1 MQLDRFCVP
10 VGEDVPVDS
19 DGFLLSLPG
28 RYRLPS
34 VVPLAEACAASA
46 VLLGEAGIGK
56 SHALSAVLE
65 AGHNGPGRKVCVR
78 VDLGGVRSWEDL
90 TRKARPVLSRLAP
103 AVSSQGSGPSEEE
116 TASEYLLLLDGVDEC
131 QATGK
136 ELAGWFTDLAD
147 TYDCRQ
153 LQVLIACRS
162 MAYTDTLRQA
172 VATAFGITDAR
183 TYTLAPLRM
192 DDLAAA
198 AAAKGADPQRFIEAV
213 KAAGA
218 QTLARTPLTLDL
230 LLDTFL
236 QHSALPASR
245 ADLYAFALPHA
256 VMHQGKDRAPQ
267 ELAGSRTQRFAT
279 AARLACYC
287 LLTGADGITTS
298 LHHPDSSRALLPV
311 DTFLGTREGTTGES
325 FIIERPLLESVLHSA
340 LFSSR
345 GPAAAGPAHAS
356 IAAYLTARHLCD
368 HRIPREQLQGLL
380 VHRGEVGE
388 PGIPTDLHEL
398 AAWLIALRPDLG
410 PWLIG
415 TDPQAIASYSSYID
429 DPQCT
434 RLIVDG
440 LLRTARHNPSRSGL
454 FWRHATP
461 LHHPGLTEQLGQAL
475 DDAVSRPL
483 HGTYELELILTLI
496 AENEVED
503 LLPAVAS
510 LAADTQRPP
519 TLRRLAAQC
528 ADILDQDRAATLL
541 KPILAELAEHP
552 EHDPD
557 DDLRGAVL
565 GACRPWLTTDE
576 LISALTPPRTDRSP
590 YTSFCQKLP
599 ALLTDE
605 QVAPL
610 LKWASTRVMD
620 LDSPWAG
627 WSDASAMAQGLLDRA
642 LSGPAA
648 EARIPAVAAWLRPY
662 LRTYPQLAVPAPL
675 CAPLDDPGDPHT
687 RHLRRTLAHHL
698 ITVARD
704 SEDAFQLAEGW
715 DTSPPRPIHWRWESS
730 IGREREQRTSL
741 LDAADL
747 AWLVELE
754 KSLSDIQAPHA
765 WPALQHVWAMVKT
778 TDAGQDTA
786 WATRHTRVWPQ
797 VFAHDFDAIPIDS
810 PYAQQLRIRQERLQA
825 RSRPWEGQ
833 AEYIATTCAL
843 LTQAASGDDD
853 SFVTLCINLQRD
865 PKTGRFPNADFDS
878 DLLSLPGTAILA
890 NGHEK
895 QLLSAAR
902 RFVTESRPGDDSWI
916 GTHNVP
922 WRSWAAIFAFTALLD
937 DGQALSTLTPS
948 QWRTWAPTL
957 VAFPLTSTAAQ
968 HSSPR
973 RRLLEK
979 CLPHAPRELETTYDA
994 LVRASYAT
1002 EEAQSTLDLIST
1014 IWTPQLEARL
1024 LETLTDLTTQ
1034 AHDNTTGPAGH
1045 EVLAMVLAHIL
1056 EQGSAQSRA
1065 QALERFGAPLRET
1078 SPARDELL
1086 DTAYLRVFLIKTPH
1100 EIWPTAEHRLRTDPT
1115 ALESVCDAFL
1125 SAGST
1130 RAWLAELPTPALGD
1144 IARILLNHYPLTASP
1159 DTPPHKHSTVVLD
1172 HLASRGTSEA
1182 IHILRALATDWPQD
1196 GILRTLVQEAEQA
1209 HRELSW
1215 IRPTPNEL
1223 DELIQDP
1230 RRRLVKDG
1238 TDLLDLVLVL
1248 LQRIQED
1255 LTQGTLPAAI
1265 LWNETELETVD
1276 GRKTRQRLRFPKD
1289 ENLVSDY
1296 LAHALRRD
1304 LAEGGILI
1312 NREVQVYRNIKGAGD
1327 RIDLLL
1333 QAPTAAHAQTAP
1345 RRPDEP
1351 VAQVAIE
1358 VKGNWH
1364 DKIETA
1370 METQLADDYLA
1381 ALRTRN
1387 GLYLIAFFPNDQWT
1401 AKERKQPAAG
1411 QTRANLQEFYDAQ
1424 AAQLSERR
1432 SLDIRAFVL
1441 DCTLRSPA
1449 QRNT

>member
-1 MQLDRFCVP
+1 M
-10 VGEDVPVDS
+10 
-19 DGFLLSLPG
+19 
-28 RYRLPS
+28 
-34 VVPLAEACAASA
+34 
-46 VLLGEAGIGK
+46 
-56 SHALSAVLE
+56 
-65 AGHNGPGRKVCVR
+65 
-78 VDLGGVRSWEDL
+78 
-90 TRKARPVLSRLAP
+90 
-103 AVSSQGSGPSEEE
+103 
-116 TASEYLLLLDGVDEC
+116 
-131 QATGK
+131 
-136 ELAGWFTDLAD
+136 
-147 TYDCRQ
+147 
-153 LQVLIACRS
+153 
-162 MAYTDTLRQA
+162 
-172 VATAFGITDAR
+172 
-183 TYTLAPLRM
+183 
-192 DDLAAA
+192 
-198 AAAKGADPQRFIEAV
+198 
-213 KAAGA
+213 
-218 QTLARTPLTLDL
+218 
-230 LLDTFL
+230 
-236 QHSALPASR
+236 
-245 ADLYAFALPHA
+245 
-256 VMHQGKDRAPQ
+256 
-267 ELAGSRTQRFAT
+267 
-279 AARLACYC
+279 
-287 LLTGADGITTS
+287 
-298 LHHPDSSRALLPV
+298 
-311 DTFLGTREGTTGES
+311 
-325 FIIERPLLESVLHSA
+325 
-340 LFSSR
+340 
-345 GPAAAGPAHAS
+345 
-356 IAAYLTARHLCD
+356 
-368 HRIPREQLQGLL
+368 
-380 VHRGEVGE
+380 
-388 PGIPTDLHEL
+388 
-398 AAWLIALRPDLG
+398 
-410 PWLIG
+410 
-415 TDPQAIASYSSYID
+415 
-429 DPQCT
+429 
-434 RLIVDG
+434 
-440 LLRTARHNPSRSGL
+440 
-454 FWRHATP
+454 
-461 LHHPGLTEQLGQAL
+461 
-475 DDAVSRPL
+475 
-483 HGTYELELILTLI
+483 
-496 AENEVED
+496 
-503 LLPAVAS
+503 
-510 LAADTQRPP
+510 
-519 TLRRLAAQC
+519 
-528 ADILDQDRAATLL
+528 
-541 KPILAELAEHP
+541 
-552 EHDPD
+552 
-557 DDLRGAVL
+557 L

-1159 DTPPHKHSTVVLD
+1159 DTP
-1172 HLASRGTSEA
+1172 RTS
-1182 IHILRALATDWPQD
+1182 
-1196 GILRTLVQEAEQA
+1196 
-1209 HRELSW
+1209 
-1215 IRPTPNEL
+1215 
-1223 DELIQDP
+1223 
-1230 RRRLVKDG
+1230 
-1238 TDLLDLVLVL
+1238 
-1248 LQRIQED
+1248 
-1255 LTQGTLPAAI
+1255 
-1265 LWNETELETVD
+1265 
-1276 GRKTRQRLRFPKD
+1276 
-1289 ENLVSDY
+1289 
-1296 LAHALRRD
+1296 
-1304 LAEGGILI
+1304 
-1312 NREVQVYRNIKGAGD
+1312 
-1327 RIDLLL
+1327 
-1333 QAPTAAHAQTAP
+1333 TAP
-1345 RRPDEP
+1345 SYSTTSHPEAPARPSTSCVP
-1351 VAQVAIE
+1351 SQPTGPRTASCAPSYR
-1358 VKGNWH
+1358 KPSKHTGNCPGSVPPP
-1364 DKIETA
+1364 TS
-1370 METQLADDYLA
+1370 
-1381 ALRTRN
+1381 
-1387 GLYLIAFFPNDQWT
+1387 WT
-1401 AKERKQPAAG
+1401 
-1411 QTRANLQEFYDAQ
+1411 
-1424 AAQLSERR
+1424 S
-1432 SLDIRAFVL
+1432 
-1441 DCTLRSPA
+1441 
-1449 QRNT
+1449 